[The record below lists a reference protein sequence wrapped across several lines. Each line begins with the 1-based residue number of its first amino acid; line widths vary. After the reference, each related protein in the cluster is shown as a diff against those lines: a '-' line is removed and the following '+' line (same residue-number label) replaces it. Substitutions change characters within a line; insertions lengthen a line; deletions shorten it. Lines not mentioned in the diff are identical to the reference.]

1 MQLLLNTSRYED
13 IANQSIENDG
23 ISEND
28 IKWIIEDEN
37 VELLPLLHC
46 AYKVKYKYFQNKIRI
61 HILNNVQS
69 GNCTEDCK
77 YCAQSHTN
85 DLAEKYPM
93 KTDEEILKEAE
104 AAYNAG
110 AYRHCMVFSGRD
122 IGNNRIA
129 KISTVVKKIKEKYK
143 DMEICVSAG
152 FLNEED
158 AVKLVGAGVNRY
170 NHNINTSRNHY
181 GKICTT
187 HDYEKRVETI
197 NIANKS
203 GLEICSGIIIG
214 LGESPDDI
222 VQIIGTLKKVKADSI
237 PINFFIPIPGHNIE
251 KIQSLTPV
259 YCLKILACFRLAF
272 PRSEIRIAAGRE
284 YHLRSM
290 QALSLYAVNSLFA
303 KGYLTTDGDD
313 VEKTKKKIIDAGF
326 VLDKIEY

>member
-1 MQLLLNTSRYED
+1 MQLLSNTSRYED

-23 ISEND
+23 INAD
-28 IKWIIEDEN
+28 NIRWIIEDKS

-69 GNCTEDCK
+69 GNCSEDCK

-85 DLAEKYPM
+85 DLAKKYPM

-104 AAYNAG
+104 AAYRAG

-122 IGNNRIA
+122 IGKNRIE
-129 KISTVVKKIKEKYK
+129 KISNVVKKIKEKYK
-143 DMEICVSAG
+143 NMDICISAG
-152 FLNEED
+152 FLNAED
-158 AVKLVGAGVNRY
+158 AIKLVKSGVNRY
-170 NHNINTSRNHY
+170 NHNINTSKNHY

-187 HDYEKRVETI
+187 HDYQKRIDTI
-197 NIANKS
+197 NTASKN

-214 LGESPDDI
+214 MGESSDDI
-222 VQIIGTLKKVKADSI
+222 VQIIDTLKKVKADSI
-237 PINFFIPIPGHNIE
+237 PVNFFIPIPGHTIENI
-251 KIQSLTPV
+251 QTLTPE

-272 PRSEIRIAAGRE
+272 PQAEIRIAAGRE

-290 QALSLYAVNSLFA
+290 QSLSLYAVNSLFA
-303 KGYLTTDGDD
+303 RGYLTTDGDD
-313 VEKTKKKIIDAGF
+313 VEKTKNMILDAGF

>member
-1 MQLLLNTSRYED
+1 MQLLLNTSIYEE

-23 ISEND
+23 ICESN

-69 GNCTEDCK
+69 GNCSEDCK

-93 KTDEEILKEAE
+93 KTDEEIIKEAE

-122 IGNNRIA
+122 IGKSRIA

-143 DMEICVSAG
+143 DMDICVSAG

-158 AVKLVGAGVNRY
+158 AFKLIESGVNRY
-170 NHNINTSRNHY
+170 NHNINTSKNHY

-197 NIANKS
+197 KIANKS

-222 VQIIGTLKKVKADSI
+222 VQIIDTLKEVKADSI
-237 PINFFIPIPGHNIE
+237 PVNFFIPIPGHNIE
-251 KIQSLTPV
+251 KIQSLTPE

-272 PRSEIRIAAGRE
+272 PKSEIRIAAGRE

-313 VEKTKKKIIDAGF
+313 VEKTKKMIIDAGF
-326 VLDKIEY
+326 ILDKIEH